1 LSSSPCNLI
10 LAAIYVDLAP
20 EPSGWQPPVAN
31 GPLRALGFV
40 IVLTAT
46 SNTSEAKAAGAVAC
60 LFKDADL
67 TDVIDYVRQV
77 VTAPELGASISL

>member
-1 LSSSPCNLI
+1 
-10 LAAIYVDLAP
+10 
-20 EPSGWQPPVAN
+20 
-31 GPLRALGFV
+31 V

-60 LFKDADL
+60 LFKDAD
-67 TDVIDYVRQV
+67 VIDYVRQV